1 MTKALRKDTRFK
13 KGNPGRRPGSRNKA
27 TVAVEALLDGEAE
40 KITRKAIE
48 MALAGDTVAMRL
60 CLDRLCPPRRTRP
73 IELELPKVETA
84 VDVLQAHAT
93 VIDAMAQGGI
103 TPDEASTVSSVL
115 EVKRRSIETCEL
127 EARITELENARG

>member
-13 KGNPGRRPGSRNKA
+13 KGNPGRKLGSRNKA

-40 KITRKAIE
+40 KLTRKAIE

-84 VDVLQAHAT
+84 GDVL
-93 VIDAMAQGGI
+93 
-103 TPDEASTVSSVL
+103 
-115 EVKRRSIETCEL
+115 
-127 EARITELENARG
+127 

>member
-40 KITRKAIE
+40 KITRKVIE

-73 IELELPKVETA
+73 IELELPKVESA
-84 VDVLQAHAT
+84 GDVLQAQTA

-127 EARITELENARG
+127 EARITELENA

>member
-60 CLDRLCPPRRTRP
+60 CLDWLCPPHRSRY

-84 VDVLQAHAT
+84 GDVLQAHAS

-103 TPDEASTVSSVL
+103 TPDEASTVSSGL
-115 EVKRRSIETCEL
+115 EIKRRSIETCEL

>member
-1 MTKALRKDTRFK
+1 MA
-13 KGNPGRRPGSRNKA
+13 RPKNSHAR
-27 TVAVEALLDGEAE
+27 LL
-40 KITRKAIE
+40 KWRWQAIPS
-48 MALAGDTVAMRL
+48 TMRL
-60 CLDRLCPPRRTRP
+60 CLDRLFPPRRTRP
-73 IELELPKVETA
+73 IDLELPKVETA
-84 VDVLQAHAT
+84 GDVLKAHAA

>member
-40 KITRKAIE
+40 KLTRKAIE

-60 CLDRLCPPRRTRP
+60 CLDRLYPPRRTRP

-84 VDVLQAHAT
+84 GDVLQA
-93 VIDAMAQGGI
+93 
-103 TPDEASTVSSVL
+103 L
-115 EVKRRSIETCEL
+115 RRSLMQWREVASRQTRP
-127 EARITELENARG
+127 APSQTSWRSSADQSRPVN

>member
-1 MTKALRKDTRFK
+1 MARPK
-13 KGNPGRRPGSRNKA
+13 K
-27 TVAVEALLDGEAE
+27 L
-40 KITRKAIE
+40 TRKGIE
-48 MALAGDTVAMRL
+48 MALVGDTVAMRL

-84 VDVLQAHAT
+84 GGVFQAHAA
-93 VIDAMAQGGI
+93 VIEAMVQGGI

-115 EVKRRSIETCEL
+115 EVKYRSIETCEL

>member
-1 MTKALRKDTRFK
+1 MTKALRKDIRFK
-13 KGNPGRRPGSRNKA
+13 KGNPGRRPDSRNKA

-40 KITRKAIE
+40 KLIRKAIE
-48 MALAGDTVAMRL
+48 MALAGNTVAMRL

-84 VDVLQAHAT
+84 GGVLQAHAE

-103 TPDEASTVSSVL
+103 TPDEASSVSSVL
-115 EVKRRSIETCEL
+115 EVKRRSIEACEL
-127 EARITELENARG
+127 EARITELENA